1 MSKILDNKQIIHIA
15 SEIIIILGITFYFS
29 QKNKKIMNHINDLSQ
44 RLEEQEDV
52 IQKYEQ
58 IIGNLSKKIE
68 EHEKKLLFIQNMN
81 LQNNQKVH
89 NIQEVPQKFEKI
101 PVKVSDKKID
111 KKRKNIKETSKI
123 FQKPDKENINLPED
137 IHVVKRTINI
147 EKTLPF
153 HTIIVGNVNSPK
165 TTKNNSRVEEIFE
178 TTDEDNNTD
187 DDEDDDQEEAEE
199 ELLDAELEE
208 ELKDLN

>member
-68 EHEKKLLFIQNMN
+68 EHEKNYYLF
-81 LQNNQKVH
+81 
-89 NIQEVPQKFEKI
+89 KI
-101 PVKVSDKKID
+101 
-111 KKRKNIKETSKI
+111 
-123 FQKPDKENINLPED
+123 
-137 IHVVKRTINI
+137 
-147 EKTLPF
+147 
-153 HTIIVGNVNSPK
+153 
-165 TTKNNSRVEEIFE
+165 
-178 TTDEDNNTD
+178 
-187 DDEDDDQEEAEE
+187 
-199 ELLDAELEE
+199 
-208 ELKDLN
+208 

>member
-68 EHEKKLLFIQNMN
+68 EHEQKLLFIQNMN
-81 LQNNQKVH
+81 LQHNQKVH

-101 PVKVSDKKID
+101 PIKVSDKKID
-111 KKRKNIKETSKI
+111 KKRKNTSKI
-123 FQKPDKENINLPED
+123 FEKPDKENINLPDD
-137 IHVVKRTINI
+137 IHIVKRTINI
-147 EKTLPF
+147 EKTVPF
-153 HTIIVGNVNSPK
+153 HTIIVGNVQSPK
-165 TTKNNSRVEEIFE
+165 TTKNDSRVEEIFE
-178 TTDEDNNTD
+178 TTDDVDNNTD
-187 DDEDDDQEEAEE
+187 DDEVEEEAEE